1 MVNCSQRTFTY
12 SHSVYMVW
20 GQRWRQQTVRV
31 HCDNAAVV
39 EVIRAG
45 YAKDPHLM
53 QLLRCVFFITAF
65 FETKLLP
72 VHVPGVTNTVADA
85 ISRNNM
91 DAFHS
96 QVPGATPTVIP
107 PEVMDLLVRRCLDW
121 TSQAWAWWFRNW
133 LQQA

>member
-12 SHSVYMVW
+12 SHSVYDV
-20 GQRWRQQTVRV
+20 GAAVEATSSKGSLRQCGSGGSDKGGVYKGPPP
-31 HCDNAAVV
+31 NAATTVY
-39 EVIRAG
+39 I
-45 YAKDPHLM
+45 
-53 QLLRCVFFITAF
+53 FIAAF
-65 FETKLLP
+65 FETRLLP
-72 VHVPGVTNTVADA
+72 VHVPGVTNTVTDA

-96 QVPGATPTVIP
+96 QFLGATLIVIP
-107 PEVMDLLVRRCLDW
+107 PEVMDLLVRRCPDW